1 MRMKKMISKLIAATV
16 VTAMLCP
23 GVVFAETLEELSD
36 DNEMYEIEGEELL
49 FEDADESTWQNDD
62 AGAGQSDDAV
72 DGESEEKDAVVLTV
86 DGDGANNIT
95 DKFDPEITHLK
106 TNDMGYPTE
115 GADRQYWRG
124 SFVYYGKYNNDP
136 VLYRV
141 LDPDT
146 NTKAP
151 TAGVSCNFG
160 ITEGSLLLDCDSVL
174 GGLYP
179 AKYSVIA
186 AKPWKE
192 SPVRKKLNGDG
203 FFKNDSNFSK
213 AERSAIPVSKKEW
226 KTDGFDG
233 DEDDRNKDKDWDYC
247 VEVDTRHKTS
257 FSALNDNIFVLDVS
271 EAENEFYGYEPRSYG
286 GCPSRIKKRVDNGNK
301 NGYLLRSPLEDK
313 SFYFTYVGPGGGNV
327 CGKVENNNLDVSPA
341 FNVSLNNII
350 FSTKVGTKTAIQG
363 DDSTGTIYKLT
374 LLDTDLSAE
383 LQNGRGI
390 YKIGDKCYVPFKV
403 GGKYNCV
410 SVLITG
416 INIDGIEQIV
426 LYKKLDIE
434 GEISKDGT
442 GAGSFTMTAEEKE
455 ILGGLTDCKLTVMA
469 ERLNDDKYTDYAG
482 TSAPREVNEEIAQ
495 GYKVTVEP
503 SANGSA
509 QADRLVAA
517 VGETV
522 KLTYD
527 AAKGYHLKGWET
539 NPNVK
544 IADDGTFTM
553 PEGDVT
559 VKAVFEEDPKFDVTV
574 KKEGKGTVSVNT
586 KKAKAGTVIQ
596 LKATPA
602 LGYTFSKWKTSGV
615 TLKSKDK
622 TKASISFG
630 MPADNV
636 TVTAVFKKMDV
647 YPFASMTSKGKDKLV
662 FKWKT
667 VKYADGYELMLSRC
681 DHGGKEYK
689 PKCVKTIW
697 GNKVTEW
704 TKTGLEKGKS
714 YKGYVRAFVCTSKK
728 GKRVYIGRGPL
739 VHEYTSGGTK
749 TISDAKKLTVEST
762 DISLEKGDTYKINAK
777 ITKRD
782 KKKKLFGHV
791 DKFRYKSTNKGIASV
806 SKDGNIKGEKA
817 GTCYVYAYA
826 HNGVHKRI
834 KVTVK

>member
-86 DGDGANNIT
+86 DGDGANNRT

-106 TNDMGYPTE
+106 TNEIDYPDV
-115 GADRQYWRG
+115 GVVSQPWIGNY
-124 SFVYYGKYNNDP
+124 VYYGKYNNDP
-136 VLYRV
+136 VLYRI

-146 NTKAP
+146 NTNAP
-151 TAGVSCNFG
+151 QADTGCNFG

-174 GGLYP
+174 AGLYP
-179 AKYSVIA
+179 VKYSVIA
-186 AKPWKE
+186 AKPWTE
-192 SPVRKKLNGDG
+192 SLVRKKLNGDE

-213 AERSAIPVSKKEW
+213 AERSAIPVSKKER
-226 KTDGFDG
+226 KTEDFDG
-233 DEDDRNKDKDWDYC
+233 DGDYC
-247 VEVDTRHKTS
+247 VDNVINRYDTS
-257 FSALNDNIFVLDVS
+257 FSALNDNIFVLDDS
-271 EAENEFYGYEPRSYG
+271 EAENRFYGYYKEPYSINS
-286 GCPSRIKKRVDNGNK
+286 CPSRLKERVDNGNLM
-301 NGYLLRSPLEDK
+301 GYLLRSPLKNSVEG
-313 SFYFTYVGPGGGNV
+313 FTYVGPGTGNV

-350 FSTKVGTKTAIQG
+350 FSTKVDTRTVIYQNESY
-363 DDSTGTIYKLT
+363 DRSIYKLT

-383 LQNGRGI
+383 LQNGHGI
-390 YKIGDKCYVPFKV
+390 YNIGDKYYVPFKV
-403 GGKYNCV
+403 GGIYDCV

-416 INIDGIEQIV
+416 INGDGIEQIV

-442 GAGSFTMTAEEKE
+442 GTGSLTMTEEEKR
-455 ILGGLTDCKLTVMA
+455 ILGRLIDCKLTVMA
-469 ERLNDDKYTDYAG
+469 EKLNDDKYTDYAG

-495 GYKVTVEP
+495 GYKVMVEP

-509 QADRLVAA
+509 KADHSIAA
-517 VGETV
+517 AGETV
-522 KLTYD
+522 KLTYE

-559 VKAVFEEDPKFDVTV
+559 VKAVFEEDPEFDVTV

-602 LGYTFSKWKTSGV
+602 LGYTFSKWKTSKV

-622 TKASISFG
+622 TKSGVSFD

-636 TVTAVFKKMDV
+636 TVTAVFKKIDV
-647 YPFASMTSKGKDKLV
+647 YPFASITSKGKDKLV

-681 DHGGKEYK
+681 NHEGKEYK

-704 TKTGLEKGKS
+704 TVTGLEKGKS
-714 YKGYVRAFVCTSKK
+714 YKGYVRAFVCSSKK
-728 GKRVYIGRGPL
+728 GKRVYIGWGPL

-749 TISDAKKLTVEST
+749 TMSDARKLTVEST
-762 DISLEKGDTYKINAK
+762 DITLEKGDTYKIKAK

-791 DKFRYKSTNKGIASV
+791 DKFRYKSTNKNIASV
-806 SKDGNIKGEKA
+806 SDDGKIKGVKA
-817 GTCYVYAYA
+817 GKCYVYAYA
-826 HNGVHKRI
+826 HDGVHKRI
-834 KVTVK
+834 KVTVKTE

>member
-1 MRMKKMISKLIAATV
+1 M
-16 VTAMLCP
+16 
-23 GVVFAETLEELSD
+23 
-36 DNEMYEIEGEELL
+36 
-49 FEDADESTWQNDD
+49 
-62 AGAGQSDDAV
+62 

-86 DGDGANNIT
+86 DGDGANNRT
-95 DKFDPEITHLK
+95 DKFNPDITHLK
-106 TNDMGYPTE
+106 TNDIGYPTDGNE
-115 GADRQYWRG
+115 GEAGYTPWIG
-124 SFVYYGKYNNDP
+124 SYVYYGKYNNDP
-136 VLYRV
+136 VLYRI

-146 NTKAP
+146 NKKH
-151 TAGVSCNFG
+151 GEQGNINGCNFG
-160 ITEGSLLLDCDSVL
+160 ITEGSLFLDCDNVID
-174 GGLYP
+174 GLLNK
-179 AKYSVIA
+179 KYENI
-186 AKPWKE
+186 KTEPW
-192 SPVRKKLNGDG
+192 SNSSIRSDLNGAA
-203 FFKNDSNFSK
+203 FFENAGVFTK
-213 AERSAIPVSKKEW
+213 AERSAIPESIKNAKIDDFDD
-226 KTDGFDG
+226 DGQCAHPREGGFY
-233 DEDDRNKDKDWDYC
+233 N
-247 VEVDTRHKTS
+247 TT
-257 FSALNDNIFVLDVS
+257 FSDLRDHIFVLDATEVV
-271 EAENEFYGYEPRSYG
+271 NRYYGYRSG
-286 GCPSRIKKRVDNGNK
+286 GATESMNRRKQNND
-301 NGYLLRSPLEDK
+301 GYCRWLLRSDEEGVNDH
-313 SFYFTYVGPGGGNV
+313 FTCVGDVTGRV
-327 CGKVENNNLDVSPA
+327 TRYENGIFIAVSPA

-350 FSTKVGTKTAIQG
+350 FSTKIDTHTVI
-363 DDSTGTIYKLT
+363 SNNETINCPVYKLT

-390 YKIGDKCYVPFKV
+390 YNIGDKCYVPFKV
-403 GGKYNCV
+403 GGNPNCV

-416 INIDGIEQIV
+416 INNDGMEQIV

-434 GEISKDGT
+434 GEISKDGLGT
-442 GAGSFTMTAEEKE
+442 GIFTMTAEEKGMLE
-455 ILGGLTDCKLTVMA
+455 GLTDCKLTVMA

-482 TSAPREVNEEIAQ
+482 TSAPRKLNEEIPQ
-495 GYKVTVEP
+495 GYSVTVEP
-503 SANGSA
+503 SANGCSA
-509 QADRLVAA
+509 KADRSVAA
-517 VGETV
+517 AGETV

-539 NPNVK
+539 KPVIK

-622 TKASISFG
+622 TKTKISFG

-697 GNKVTEW
+697 GNKVKEW

-714 YKGYVRAFVCTSKK
+714 YKGYVRAFVCSSKK

-749 TISDAKKLTVEST
+749 TMSDVRKLTVEST
-762 DISLEKGDTYKINAK
+762 DISLKKGDTYKIKAK
-777 ITKRD
+777 ITKRY

-791 DKFRYKSTNKGIASV
+791 VKFRYKSTNKNIASV
-806 SKDGNIKGEKA
+806 SKDGKIKGVKA